1 MKKHMK
7 KNTRKNNRHN
17 GKNLFGQD
25 CYTKVIK
32 VEKETAM
39 EQLME
44 VLDVLE
50 GTPGSR
56 TEYSLVFSDFT
67 EAEIAEFDKK
77 MLQILDLRSK
87 MRGHGYGI
95 DFFSFPSLAS

>member
-1 MKKHMK
+1 MKKTK
-7 KNTRKNNRHN
+7 KNARKNNYN
-17 GKNLFGQD
+17 GKNIFGQE
-25 CYTKVIK
+25 CCTKVIK

-39 EQLME
+39 DQLME
-44 VLDVLE
+44 VLTALD
-50 GTPGSR
+50 GNPNGR

-67 EAEIAEFDKK
+67 EVEIAEFDKK